1 MKLGHLN
8 IKSMRKIIVEK
19 DIVGIP
25 DLKIEEGK
33 IGGDFQFGKKTKM
46 YHYNMQHLTINR
58 VLELLHMSYETYASW
73 KS

>member
-1 MKLGHLN
+1 MVHEAWTLEYQKYEEN
-8 IKSMRKIIVEK
+8 YRW
-19 DIVGIP
+19 IVGIP

-46 YHYNMQHLTINR
+46 YHYNMQHLTINC